1 MKYTSLLIDI
11 DDTLLDFSA
20 AEKSAVSGVLKNN
33 DLPFDDDTVTLYSR
47 INLEFWK
54 SFERGDILREE
65 IFEGRFKKLLSI
77 IGKTGDTKKIADE
90 YFFALANEHQLM
102 QGATDILD
110 YLSKKGYKL
119 YAATN
124 GLSKTQFKRIREAD
138 IEKYFD
144 DIFVSESVGFQKPQA
159 EYYNYIVEN
168 IAEKDKSKIL
178 IIGDSQSSDIL
189 GGKNA
194 FIDTCFFNL
203 EGKENKY
210 GAKFEIQSLAQL
222 KTIL

>member
-1 MKYTSLLIDI
+1 MKYTSVLLDI

-20 AEKSAVSGVLKNN
+20 AEKSAVSAVLKNN
-33 DLPFDDDTVTLYSR
+33 NLPFDDATVALYSK
-47 INLEFWK
+47 INLEFWER
-54 SFERGDILREE
+54 FERGEILRED

-77 IGKTGDTKKIADE
+77 IKKSGDTKKIADE
-90 YFFALANEHQLM
+90 YFVALANEHQLM
-102 QGATDILD
+102 QGATEILD
-110 YLSKKGYKL
+110 YLSQKGYKL

-144 DIFVSESVGFQKPQA
+144 KIFISESVGFQKPQA
-159 EYYNYIVEN
+159 EYYNYIVKN
-168 IAEKDKSKIL
+168 IPEKDKSKIL

-203 EGKENKY
+203 KGKENKY
-210 GAKFEIQSLAQL
+210 GAKFEIHTLAQI
-222 KTIL
+222 KDIL

>member
-110 YLSKKGYKL
+110 YLSKKGYEVID
-119 YAATN
+119 
-124 GLSKTQFKRIREAD
+124 KRA
-138 IEKYFD
+138 K
-144 DIFVSESVGFQKPQA
+144 GGA
-159 EYYNYIVEN
+159 LWIV
-168 IAEKDKSKIL
+168 
-178 IIGDSQSSDIL
+178 
-189 GGKNA
+189 GGKEL
-194 FIDTCFFNL
+194 DSVL
-203 EGKENKY
+203 KETKKSY
-210 GAKFEIQSLAQL
+210 GALWTFCKNGGGSTSHRPSWFTQC
-222 KTIL
+222 KK